1 MATVARQPQTCPES
15 SASAAGLR
23 LPLPGTTAG
32 RGGAGHGGSA
42 PAPIGR
48 PRAAGADETGESA
61 GEEKNSLS
69 AGKMGDLGHPSTNH
83 LPMTTRCELPACPA
97 ANRRVLAI
105 RLSGPGRDSM
115 RMIRIERCPDDAD

>member
-1 MATVARQPQTCPES
+1 MAAGAWQPQTCPEP

-42 PAPIGR
+42 PAPVGR

-61 GEEKNSLS
+61 GEERTAYRLAKWAISVIVP
-69 AGKMGDLGHPSTNH
+69 GIT
-83 LPMTTRCELPACPA
+83 CP
-97 ANRRVLAI
+97 
-105 RLSGPGRDSM
+105 
-115 RMIRIERCPDDAD
+115 